1 MPKSAKAASKSAKGN
16 LGCYDAPKKLLACC
30 YEVPPKGFPS
40 GFPNGLLKMLANGSD
55 GYCAE
60 KGSCYFDVEPRG
72 LSNTEANGSAGLLG
86 WLKPNGVG

>member
-1 MPKSAKAASKSAKGN
+1 M
-16 LGCYDAPKKLLACC
+16 LLVCC
-30 YEVPPKGFPS
+30 YEVPPKLPPKGFPTGFPN

-86 WLKPNGVG
+86 WLKPNGVGELVCRIGLNCC